1 MPIAV
6 LSVSDDCSRF
16 CGSKQ
21 LWQNKLF
28 LYLAIFFGG
37 KTGEESLVL
46 VLFTCNKQMRELV
59 GFFKNLISCVLVYN
73 GKAISWILI
82 MSAGQT

>member
-1 MPIAV
+1 MTV
-6 LSVSDDCSRF
+6 LVFVEVNNFGKTNCFSIWPF
-16 CGSKQ
+16 
-21 LWQNKLF
+21 
-28 LYLAIFFGG
+28 FFGG
-37 KTGEESLVL
+37 GETGEESLVS